1 MNELTPIPEFP
12 GYRITRDGRIW
23 SLKSGRWLLGRSQDG
38 YARMKL
44 RRAGRDVMKMA
55 HVLVAETFIGPKPD
69 GLQVRHLNG
78 NPADNRV
85 ENLAWGTSSENESEA
100 EVSSLQ
106 RGGVKSRYRDEERGS
121 GQDARQDFPG
131 RHVAHQNE
139 RRNRRRGRHHAES

>member
-85 ENLAWGTSSENESEA
+85 ENLAWGTSSENAYDRVRHGTDPYARRDSCVNGHRYEGDDFR
-100 EVSSLQ
+100 VD
-106 RGGVKSRYRDEERGS
+106 GNGVRVCRICKRDET
-121 GQDARQDFPG
+121 
-131 RHVAHQNE
+131 
-139 RRNRRRGRHHAES
+139 RRRRAKKV